1 MNWFRYTARAAP
13 FAPQFRPLVV
23 PKLRAGGALPSI
35 HLTKG
40 NAMLRSTHRNAG
52 FSLLELMIVVAVI
65 GILSAI
71 ALPSYNE
78 YVTRGKIQEATAA
91 LSDMRTKMEAYY
103 MDNRRYS
110 STAGGGTC
118 GIPGGNTPTVAAS
131 KYFTYACASSSANAS
146 GDQAYTLTA
155 TGVAA
160 QGMNGF
166 VLTIDQSN
174 TKRTTG
180 VGTGWTVPASNCWVQ
195 KKNGS
200 C

>member
-1 MNWFRYTARAAP
+1 
-13 FAPQFRPLVV
+13 
-23 PKLRAGGALPSI
+23 
-35 HLTKG
+35 
-40 NAMLRSTHRNAG
+40 MLRSTQRNAG

-65 GILSAI
+65 GILAAI

-78 YVTRGKIQEATAA
+78 YITRSKISEATAN
-91 LSDMRTKMEAYY
+91 LSDIRTKMEAYY

-118 GIPGGNTPTVAAS
+118 GISGGNTPNVTNS
-131 KYFTYACASSSANAS
+131 KYFTYACASSGANAS
-146 GDQAYTLTA
+146 GDQAYTITA
-155 TGVAA
+155 TGVSN

-174 TKRTTG
+174 TKVTTG
-180 VGTGWTVPASNCWVQ
+180 VGAGWTVPSSNCWVQ
-195 KKNGS
+195 KKNGN